1 MPFDQPQSIRTVFFD
16 AGFTLLRPKPSD
28 AEICLEVCKTLGLH
42 IQLEAMQQ
50 RMHDTED
57 YYFRQM
63 SLNRY
68 IWSDEQAINTMW
80 ISYFMNLLRPLVE
93 EDDET
98 RLRKLASAI
107 ADEYGNPRRWETY
120 PDVLSTLE
128 ALRKHGYTM
137 GVISDWGIVLGAILR
152 HLHLIQ
158 YFDALLVSSV
168 TRYGK
173 PSPHLYDLALQRT
186 NSIADYSLHIGDSY
200 VYDVLGARSV
210 GITPVL
216 LDRPHRVEENMV
228 DCLLVHSLE
237 ELLDLLEVPKV

>member
-1 MPFDQPQSIRTVFFD
+1 MPFEQPQSIRTVFFD
-16 AGFTLLRPKPSD
+16 AGFTLLRPTPSD
-28 AEICLEVCKTLGLH
+28 AEICLEVCKALGLH
-42 IQLEAMQQ
+42 VQLDAMEQ
-50 RMHDTED
+50 RMQETED
-57 YYFRQM
+57 YYFQQM

-68 IWSDEQAINTMW
+68 IWSNEQAINEMW
-80 ISYFMNLLRPLVE
+80 IGYFSNLLRPLIE
-93 EDDET
+93 EHDEA
-98 RLRKLASAI
+98 RLHLLARAI
-107 ADEYGNPRRWETY
+107 ANEYGNPRRWETY
-120 PDVLSTLE
+120 PDVLPTLK
-128 ALRKHGYTM
+128 ALQHKGYTM
-137 GVISDWGIVLGAILR
+137 GVISDWGIVLGPILR

-158 YFDALLVSSV
+158 YFDALLISSV

-216 LDRPHRVEENMV
+216 LDRPQRLEENTV

-237 ELLDLLEVPKV
+237 ELLDLLEVPKI

>member
-1 MPFDQPQSIRTVFFD
+1 MLFEQPQSIRTVFFD

-28 AEICLEVCKTLGLH
+28 AEICLEVCKALGLH
-42 IQLEAMQQ
+42 VQLEAMQQ

-68 IWSDEQAINTMW
+68 IWSNEQAINEMW
-80 ISYFMNLLRPLVE
+80 LGYYMNLLRPLIE
-93 EDDET
+93 EHDEE
-98 RLRKLASAI
+98 RLYKLASAI
-107 ADEYGNPRRWETY
+107 TEEYGNPRRWETY
-120 PDVLSTLE
+120 PDVLPTLE
-128 ALRKHGYTM
+128 ALRRQKYTM
-137 GVISDWGIVLGAILR
+137 GVISDWGIVLGPILR

-158 YFDALLVSSV
+158 YFDALLISAV

-173 PSPHLYDLALQRT
+173 PSPYLYDLALQRT
-186 NSIADYSLHIGDSY
+186 DSIADYSLHIGDSY

-216 LDRPHRVEENMV
+216 LDRPQRLEENVV

-237 ELLDLLEVPKV
+237 DLLDLLEVPKA